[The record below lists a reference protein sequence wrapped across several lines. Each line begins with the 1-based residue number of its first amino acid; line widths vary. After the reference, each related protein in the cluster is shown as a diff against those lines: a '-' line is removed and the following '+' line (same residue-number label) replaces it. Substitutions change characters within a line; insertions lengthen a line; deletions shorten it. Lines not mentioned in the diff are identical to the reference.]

1 MSELLFGFSMSSV
14 VSSRVMRS
22 SARGEECHGWAS
34 KHTRS
39 QRVHS
44 TPHSAASDTS
54 LSLPSPRQAKTA
66 IAPLDRVKILFQ
78 AQNPEFQKY
87 SGRWLGVFTA
97 AGNIVSTQGPAA
109 LFQGHSATLLRI
121 FPYAAI
127 KYMAYDKLHF
137 VSTLSD

>member
-1 MSELLFGFSMSSV
+1 MLGSSCAPEQASVVPPADRAIWLFGRPACSATTGRLIADP
-14 VSSRVMRS
+14 VS
-22 SARGEECHGWAS
+22 
-34 KHTRS
+34 
-39 QRVHS
+39 
-44 TPHSAASDTS
+44 
-54 LSLPSPRQAKTA
+54 QAKTA

-87 SGRWLGVFTA
+87 SGRWTGVFTA
-97 AGNIVSTQGPAA
+97 AASIVSTQGPAA

-137 VSTLSD
+137 VSGAAWLA

>member
-1 MSELLFGFSMSSV
+1 ML
-14 VSSRVMRS
+14 
-22 SARGEECHGWAS
+22 
-34 KHTRS
+34 
-39 QRVHS
+39 
-44 TPHSAASDTS
+44 TPH
-54 LSLPSPRQAKTA
+54 QAKTA

-87 SGRWLGVFTA
+87 SGRWTGVFTA
-97 AGNIVSTQGPAA
+97 AASIVSTQGPAA

-137 VSTLSD
+137 VSGTKGTANSGREGGLEGGPRWKRRERRSAAKLREHPFKA

>member
-1 MSELLFGFSMSSV
+1 ML
-14 VSSRVMRS
+14 
-22 SARGEECHGWAS
+22 
-34 KHTRS
+34 
-39 QRVHS
+39 
-44 TPHSAASDTS
+44 TPH
-54 LSLPSPRQAKTA
+54 QAKTA

-87 SGRWLGVFTA
+87 SGRWTGVFTA
-97 AGNIVSTQGPAA
+97 AASIVSTQGPAA

-137 VSTLSD
+137 VSGAKGTASCGGERGLEGGPEGGPRWKRRERRSAAKLREHPLKA